1 MKRESTK
8 RGNKSCYRAFFF
20 CSNYC
25 RALLRKTVAPP
36 PLVLYKEFH
45 FVSFTFGS
53 VDCDVE
59 PNLHEVEGGAR
70 RDDVRVLSFYDTHT
84 HKISE
89 AVQKSLLGY
98 LATYYYFILFL
109 PGECFKPGFDG
120 FVAEAD
126 SREDRAD
133 IFGSSC
139 GTTTTTTKEK
149 DKK

>member
-1 MKRESTK
+1 VSPRNEETK
-8 RGNKSCYRAFFF
+8 VATGLFFF
-20 CSNYC
+20 VPTIVGLFYEKQS
-25 RALLRKTVAPP
+25 PP